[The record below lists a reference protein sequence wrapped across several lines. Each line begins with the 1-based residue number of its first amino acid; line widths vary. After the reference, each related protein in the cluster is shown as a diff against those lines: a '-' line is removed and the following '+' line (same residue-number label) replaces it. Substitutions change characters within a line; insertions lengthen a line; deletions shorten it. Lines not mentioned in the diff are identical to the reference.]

1 MTQTCASIGTVDPF
15 LGISRREV
23 VELAQPW
30 DPERVV
36 LDYIEEAGDA
46 SVKALSADDL
56 KELEQGADVRYDL
69 EHPVMGRIQAEMR
82 LVVLSPERLDVSI
95 DGAWWL
101 SWWLR
106 ILALPF
112 RGRLRRWLDRRVD
125 ELLANLSTEPA
136 EGVDVDLRPVRTDD
150 DRDSRLRWTLEIL
163 TPEGR
168 RIYQRTGPS
177 P

>member
-1 MTQTCASIGTVDPF
+1 MDPF
-15 LGISRREV
+15 LAISRREV

-36 LDYIEEAGDA
+36 MDYVEEVSDA
-46 SVKALSADDL
+46 SVQALSADDL
-56 KELEQGADVRYDL
+56 KELEHGANVRYDL
-69 EHPVMGRIQAEMR
+69 EHSIMGRIQAEMR
-82 LVVLSPERLDVSI
+82 LVVLNPERLDVSI

-112 RGRLRRWLDRRVD
+112 RRRLRRWLESRVD
-125 ELLANLSTEPA
+125 ELLADLSAEPA
-136 EGVDVDLRPVRTDD
+136 DDGEIEPQPLGDREREGDP
-150 DRDSRLRWTLEIL
+150 RLRWTLEIL

-168 RIYQRTGPS
+168 RIYRRTSPS
-177 P
+177 RDSLP